1 MFTCSKCGV
10 EKEPTAFPK
19 KGRCCKA
26 CKAVLDAAY
35 VANNR
40 DAVRARKNEWQRTSR
55 ALVRTKKEDS
65 ALANAKL
72 LGQKRY
78 STGEPC
84 KKGHV
89 AERLVSNRGCVECQ
103 KIHLQAYRVFNRDEL
118 LAKKRSYAKKRTKEQ
133 PELVRAIAKRVRESM
148 SEDQRQKQN
157 TQSKEWRKK
166 NKGRVLAWTR
176 MRQLAKK
183 QRTPAWLSDFD
194 KLKIECYYSIAAM
207 LTRENNESWHVDHVL
222 PLQGKSVSGLH
233 VPNNLQLLR
242 GEENSRKGNRT

>member
-55 ALVRTKKEDS
+55 ALVRTEKKDS
-65 ALANAKL
+65 ELANAKS

-84 KKGHV
+84 QNGHV
-89 AERLVSNRGCVECQ
+89 AERLVSNRSCVECQ
-103 KIHLQAYRVFNRDEL
+103 KIRLEAYRAANRDEL
-118 LAKKRSYAKKRTKEQ
+118 ISKQRAYAKKRAKEK
-133 PELVRAIAKRVRESM
+133 PDAIRAIAKRVRDSM
-148 SEDQRQKQN
+148 SKEQRQKQN

-183 QRTPAWLSDFD
+183 QRTPAWLSTFD

-207 LTRENNESWHVDHVL
+207 LTRVNQESWHVDHVI
-222 PLQGKSVSGLH
+222 PLQGKHVSGLH
-233 VPNNLQLLR
+233 VPNNLQFLR
-242 GEENSRKGNRT
+242 AEENSRKGNRV